1 MADIIRALVQWS
13 TKKMFFSSK
22 FTTKFYSL
30 QSIKSTQTQICCKVW
45 TFPKTNP
52 QNRTIK
58 DMHLLL
64 HIPTKSPGKSKK
76 KTTLPLAQFTRLWSK
91 FSGKKKIPPCYY
103 AIPHST
109 SPIKKKF
116 TQEQISRTRS
126 LNQLNF
132 TFLSRPSFAHHISH
146 SLSTFTLPFLFSCWY
161 MQTKHAQNV
170 KQTKQIIRTETQKLQ
185 KQIPRAQNHFRNSE
199 TFSKLK
205 IACI

>member
-103 AIPHST
+103 AIPHS
-109 SPIKKKF
+109 
-116 TQEQISRTRS
+116 
-126 LNQLNF
+126 
-132 TFLSRPSFAHHISH
+132 SFAHHISH

-170 KQTKQIIRTETQKLQ
+170 KQTKQVIRTETQKLQ

>member
-1 MADIIRALVQWS
+1 MNFSKNKPTEQNHQRHAFTSSHPHQV
-13 TKKMFFSSK
+13 TKKIQKKRPHF
-22 FTTKFYSL
+22 
-30 QSIKSTQTQICCKVW
+30 
-45 TFPKTNP
+45 
-52 QNRTIK
+52 
-58 DMHLLL
+58 LL
-64 HIPTKSPGKSKK
+64 HNSPGCDPNS
-76 KTTLPLAQFTRLWSK
+76 LE
-91 FSGKKKIPPCYY
+91 KKIPPCYY

-170 KQTKQIIRTETQKLQ
+170 KQTKQVIRTETQKLQ

>member
-1 MADIIRALVQWS
+1 MNFSKNKPTEQNHQRHAFTSSHPHQV
-13 TKKMFFSSK
+13 TKKIQKKDHTSSC
-22 FTTKFYSL
+22 TIH
-30 QSIKSTQTQICCKVW
+30 QVVIQI
-45 TFPKTNP
+45 
-52 QNRTIK
+52 
-58 DMHLLL
+58 
-64 HIPTKSPGKSKK
+64 
-76 KTTLPLAQFTRLWSK
+76 LW
-91 FSGKKKIPPCYY
+91 KKINPTMLLCNSSFYK
-103 AIPHST
+103 SNK
-109 SPIKKKF
+109 KKKF

-170 KQTKQIIRTETQKLQ
+170 KQTKQVIRTETQRLQ

-205 IACI
+205 MACI

>member
-1 MADIIRALVQWS
+1 
-13 TKKMFFSSK
+13 MFFSSK
-22 FTTKFYSL
+22 FTAKFYSL

-64 HIPTKSPGKSKK
+64 HIPTKSPRKSKK
-76 KTTLPLAQFTRLWSK
+76 RPHFLLHNSPGCDPNSLE
-91 FSGKKKIPPCYY
+91 KKIPPCYY

-109 SPIKKKF
+109 SPTKIFF
-116 TQEQISRTRS
+116 TQEQISRTGS

-146 SLSTFTLPFLFSCWY
+146 SLSTFTLLFLFSCWY
-161 MQTKHAQNV
+161 MHNKTCSKCETNQTDYKN
-170 KQTKQIIRTETQKLQ
+170 TDTEVAKANPTSSKS
-185 KQIPRAQNHFRNSE
+185 FSE
-199 TFSKLK
+199 LGNIF
-205 IACI
+205 